1 MRHVHRVAALTA
13 AAVLC
18 LLGSAAAAPS
28 GPRIDLV
35 FGGSA
40 MPWRLE
46 ASAMEEVRGIWA
58 AYGVD
63 IQAVNQR
70 DPGRDDAVRL
80 SVVLANLPNVR
91 TAPGMLGSIPFLDD
105 TPEPVIILYP
115 GAVNTLI
122 STVKVFERPDHD
134 WPYLLRDVVHGRVL
148 GRALAHEIGHYLLRS
163 RQHSATGLMRAQQST
178 FDLISLDRRSFT
190 LSADEVRRFLSITT
204 AS

>member
-1 MRHVHRVAALTA
+1 MLTTAFVLLLSLLNPPTPPHLRVD
-13 AAVLC
+13 V
-18 LLGSAAAAPS
+18 
-28 GPRIDLV
+28 V
-35 FGGSA
+35 FKGLP
-40 MPWRLE
+40 MQPRLE
-46 ASAMEEVRGIWA
+46 ASAIDEVTYIWA

-63 IQAVNQR
+63 IQAVGST

-80 SVVLANLPNVR
+80 SVVLANLPNAP

-115 GAVNTLI
+115 GAVTTLI

-134 WPYLLRDVVHGRVL
+134 WPDLLREVVHGRVL

-190 LSADEVRRFLSITT
+190 LSANEVRRFLSMTT